1 MFCLHFLIIL
11 FFLQINP
18 FHNDDIVL
26 TAPGFKQDFSSQTGT
41 GTSTFYN
48 DPEILDEDI
57 DVISAPDLSSAYV
70 QPDTPPP
77 IPDYTVSEN
86 CQKIFRHSTL
96 KILSV

>member
-1 MFCLHFLIIL
+1 MSYLFTSGCQLFAYYFFC
-11 FFLQINP
+11 LQINP

-26 TAPGFKQDFSSQTGT
+26 TAPGFKQDFSQTV
-41 GTSTFYN
+41 YN

-86 CQKIFRHSTL
+86 CKRIV
-96 KILSV
+96 I